1 MSKSKISVLDSSGRP
16 TREIELPDRVFAYPV
31 KEQLL
36 HATAVN
42 RLANRR
48 RGTAATKTRGE
59 VSGSNRKPWRQK
71 GTGRARVGMIRNPL
85 WRKGG
90 ITFGPQP
97 RDYAYELPKK
107 VRVNALRSAL
117 ALKHKEGAFM
127 IVDEIAFAAPKTK
140 EGANWLKALK
150 VDSALVVDTSA
161 NVNLFQALRNIPRI
175 RALDERQVNAFDV
188 LRYKWLVLSRR
199 AFDSLMER
207 LK

>member
-1 MSKSKISVLDSSGRP
+1 MSKISVLDASGRP
-16 TREIELPDRVFAYPV
+16 TREIDLPDRIFAYPV
-31 KEQLL
+31 KAHLL
-36 HATAVN
+36 HEAAVN

-59 VSGSNRKPWRQK
+59 VTGSNRKPWRQK

-90 ITFGPQP
+90 TVFGPQP

-107 VRVNALRSAL
+107 AKANALRSAL
-117 ALKHKEGAFM
+117 ALKHREGGLLV
-127 IVDEIAFAAPKTK
+127 VDEIALPAPKTK
-140 EGANWLKALK
+140 EGVNWLKGLQ

-161 NVNLFQALRNIPRI
+161 NVNLFRALRNIPGV
-175 RALDERQVNAFDV
+175 RALDERQVGAFDV
-188 LRYKWLVLSRR
+188 LRFKRLVLSRR

>member
-1 MSKSKISVLDSSGRP
+1 MSKISVLDSSGRP

-48 RGTAATKTRGE
+48 RGTAATKRRGE
-59 VSGSNRKPWRQK
+59 VAGSNRKPWRQK

-90 ITFGPQP
+90 IVFGPQP

-117 ALKHKEGAFM
+117 ALKYKEGSFLV
-127 IVDEIAFAAPKTK
+127 VDEIALQAPKTK
-140 EGANWLKALK
+140 EGAIWLKALK
-150 VDSALVVDTSA
+150 LDSALVVDASA
-161 NVNLFQALRNIPRI
+161 NVNLFQALRNIPRVQAI
-175 RALDERQVNAFDV
+175 DERQVNAFDV

>member
-1 MSKSKISVLDSSGRP
+1 MSKISVLDSSGHP
-16 TREIELPDRVFAYPV
+16 TRDIELPDRVFGYPV

-36 HATAVN
+36 HETAVN

-59 VSGSNRKPWRQK
+59 VTGSNRKPWRQK

-90 ITFGPQP
+90 IVFGPQP

-107 VRVNALRSAL
+107 VKANALRSAL
-117 ALKHKEGAFM
+117 ALKHKEASLL
-127 IVDEIAFAAPKTK
+127 VLDEIALQAPKTK

-150 VDSALVVDTSA
+150 LDSALVVDSSA
-161 NVNLFQALRNIPRI
+161 NVNLFQALRNIPRVQAI
-175 RALDERQVNAFDV
+175 DERQVNAFDV
-188 LRYKWLVLSRR
+188 LRFKWLVLSRR

>member
-1 MSKSKISVLDSSGRP
+1 MSKIPVLDSSGRP
-16 TREIELPDRVFAYPV
+16 VREIDLPDRVFAYPV
-31 KEQLL
+31 KAQLL
-36 HATAVN
+36 HETAVN

-90 ITFGPQP
+90 AVFGPQP

-107 VRVNALRSAL
+107 VRANALRSAL
-117 ALKHKEGAFM
+117 ALKHKEGAFLV
-127 IVDEIAFAAPKTK
+127 VDEISFAAPKTK
-140 EGANWLKALK
+140 VGAAWLKTLK
-150 VDSALVVDTSA
+150 VDSALVVDASA

-175 RALDERQVNAFDV
+175 QAIDERQVGAFDV
-188 LRYKWLVLSRR
+188 LRYKWLILTRR
-199 AFDSLMER
+199 AFEALMER